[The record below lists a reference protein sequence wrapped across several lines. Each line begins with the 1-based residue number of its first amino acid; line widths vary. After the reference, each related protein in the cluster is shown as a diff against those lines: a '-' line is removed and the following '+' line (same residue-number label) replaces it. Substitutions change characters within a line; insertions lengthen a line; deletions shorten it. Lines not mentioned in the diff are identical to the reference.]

1 MTDLPA
7 AASPVDPS
15 STAEDSASAVG
26 SGWTVST
33 WPAALIVGACSTGI
47 AWLRMPVDV
56 SGQLYAEDGRTFFG
70 DWFTHGGW
78 SLLIEP
84 YAGYQH
90 LVPRVTSW
98 MIRTVF
104 PVEWW
109 ATATNLAAC
118 SIVGAVAGLVFFF
131 SRDVTSFWPARV
143 ALGLLTAVA
152 PIVGF
157 EALGNLANLH
167 WFLLYLSVWVL
178 LATPRSMVGAWA
190 MGVVA
195 LLCTATEPQCA
206 MFLPL
211 AVWAVFRSRRSWPV
225 VLCWTVGVVAQ
236 VATTLIAPRAIAVD
250 YPPLLSTV
258 EGYVLNV
265 GMTLGSISPD
275 ILGLVLVRTSWWIGS
290 IGVLLVLASAVLGA
304 VWGECRERVA
314 ILALLY
320 GSIVSW
326 TASFV
331 LGANPNFFYSE
342 MTPEQLGEPL
352 LIRWGTAAGLML
364 GATLFVAGGVAAR
377 RRPEWRRGAFAAI
390 GLIVIVMAA
399 NLAGAEPAAPDSWGT
414 SVDESAAT
422 CSDNPDAVID
432 VTTPPGPEWAVPL
445 PCSVL
450 EE

>member
-1 MTDLPA
+1 MADLPA
-7 AASPVDPS
+7 AAPAADHS
-15 STAEDSASAVG
+15 SADGVSTSMAG

-33 WPAALIVGACSTGI
+33 WPAALIVGVCSTAI
-47 AWLRMPVDV
+47 AWMRMPAGVA
-56 SGQLYAEDGRTFFG
+56 GQLYAEDGRTFFG

-98 MIRTVF
+98 TIMSVF
-104 PVEWW
+104 PAQWW

-131 SRDVTSFWPARV
+131 SRDVTSFWPSRV

-167 WFLLYLSVWVL
+167 WFLLYLSIWVL
-178 LATPRSMVGAWA
+178 LAIPRSVIGAWG
-190 MGVVA
+190 MGAVA

-211 AVWAVFRSRRSWPV
+211 AVWAVVRSRRSRPV

-236 VATTLIAPRAIAVD
+236 VVTTLIAPREIAD
-250 YPPLLSTV
+250 HYPPLLSTV

-265 GMTLGSISPD
+265 GMTLGSLHPGV
-275 ILGLVLVRTSWWIGS
+275 LGPVLARTSWWIGS
-290 IGVLLVLASAVLGA
+290 IGVLLVFAVAVLGA
-304 VWGECRERVA
+304 VWGERRERVA
-314 ILALLY
+314 ITALLY

-331 LGANPNFFYSE
+331 LGANPIFFYSE

-364 GATLFVAGGVAAR
+364 GATLFVAIGVVAR
-377 RRPEWRRGAFAAI
+377 RRPDRRRGAFAAI

-399 NLAGAEPAAPDSWGT
+399 NLVWTEPAASDDWER
-414 SVDESAAT
+414 SVDEAAAT
-422 CSDNPDAVID
+422 CTDNPDAVRD
-432 VTTPPGPEWAVPL
+432 VATPPGPDWVVPL

-450 EE
+450 KE

>member
-1 MTDLPA
+1 MADLPA
-7 AASPVDPS
+7 AAPAADHSSADGVS
-15 STAEDSASAVG
+15 ASTAG

-33 WPAALIVGACSTGI
+33 WPAALIVGVCSTAI
-47 AWLRMPVDV
+47 AWMRMPAGVA
-56 SGQLYAEDGRTFFG
+56 GQLYAEDGRTFFG

-98 MIRTVF
+98 TIMSVF
-104 PVEWW
+104 PAQWW

-131 SRDVTSFWPARV
+131 SRDVTSFWPSRV

-167 WFLLYLSVWVL
+167 WFLLYLSIWVL
-178 LATPRSMVGAWA
+178 LAIPRSVIGAWG
-190 MGVVA
+190 MGAVA

-211 AVWAVFRSRRSWPV
+211 AVWAVVRSRRSRPV

-236 VATTLIAPRAIAVD
+236 VVDNADRTARDCRSLPASALHRRGLRPQRRNDTRFAPSRR
-250 YPPLLSTV
+250 PGP
-258 EGYVLNV
+258 GP
-265 GMTLGSISPD
+265 GRGRPGGSARS
-275 ILGLVLVRTSWWIGS
+275 VCCWFSR
-290 IGVLLVLASAVLGA
+290 SAVLGA
-304 VWGECRERVA
+304 VWGERRERVA
-314 ILALLY
+314 ITALLY

-331 LGANPNFFYSE
+331 LGANPIFFYSD

-364 GATLFVAGGVAAR
+364 GATLFVAIGV
-377 RRPEWRRGAFAAI
+377 
-390 GLIVIVMAA
+390 V
-399 NLAGAEPAAPDSWGT
+399 
-414 SVDESAAT
+414 
-422 CSDNPDAVID
+422 
-432 VTTPPGPEWAVPL
+432 GP
-445 PCSVL
+445 SST
-450 EE
+450 